1 MSMAIFLDTFRRA
14 IGMMPDVLSKPFMEA
29 ATSGFG
35 AVFENE
41 TPKEPQIIYSNDIA
55 ENEKAELLKDKE
67 LKEAIETAKKQGL
80 ERIFVGKTAGY
91 PWSDAAINR
100 ADDNA
105 RATMLKYTAGTLNT
119 ENYSIS
125 GNVTGAYK
133 LGSKVFVDGKNKKGN
148 DVYTAYAFIGGGT
161 ASVANDAK
169 GANRNPQQSNVQKQ
183 PASETDGK
191 PYVPPSTDSN
201 QGKVPKEPYIVYYRD
216 ITEDEKNMLLKNKNF
231 NEAIGTAKTDR
242 IPNLF
247 VGKGISTSEQM
258 ARNIA
263 DTTARSIQVNANQGT
278 TTLTGTQTLASV
290 TQYSEKDKK
299 YRIYSIMSGSRNA
312 NQNATSMPQPTPT
325 ETNNPQTAQVTQ
337 VVNAN
342 TQGDQ
347 KEPASGQT
355 DAAPIV
361 QANPTPPNPS
371 QLASNPQTAPAAPN
385 VAVNQTQA
393 TPAAQ
398 TTPKPAQTQAPRQIP
413 QAINNIAQ
421 RVGAQART
429 NKQGFPVIRKGNL
442 LTTFNTRD
450 KWVSFYDLT
459 KKQRVASFRYADDNA
474 LAQRANAT
482 VKSIN
487 DLSRASG

>member
-1 MSMAIFLDTFRRA
+1 MSMAAFRDTFRRA

-29 ATSGFG
+29 ATGGFG

-41 TPKEPQIIYSNDIA
+41 TPKEPYII
-55 ENEKAELLKDKE
+55 
-67 LKEAIETAKKQGL
+67 
-80 ERIFVGKTAGY
+80 
-91 PWSDAAINR
+91 
-100 ADDNA
+100 
-105 RATMLKYTAGTLNT
+105 
-119 ENYSIS
+119 
-125 GNVTGAYK
+125 
-133 LGSKVFVDGKNKKGN
+133 
-148 DVYTAYAFIGGGT
+148 
-161 ASVANDAK
+161 
-169 GANRNPQQSNVQKQ
+169 
-183 PASETDGK
+183 
-191 PYVPPSTDSN
+191 
-201 QGKVPKEPYIVYYRD
+201 YYRD
-216 ITEDEKNMLLKNKNF
+216 ITEDEKNMLLKNKHF
-231 NEAIGTAKTDR
+231 NETIEYAKTNR
-242 IPNLF
+242 MPTLF
-247 VGKGISTSEQM
+247 VGKGISTSEQI

-263 DTTARSIQVNANQGT
+263 DTTARSTQVHANPGT
-278 TTLTGTQTLASV
+278 ATLTGTQTLASV

-312 NQNATSMPQPTPT
+312 NQNTVSETQPKQLASNAEEKPQVAQD
-325 ETNNPQTAQVTQ
+325 NNLVANT
-337 VVNAN
+337 N

-347 KEPASGQT
+347 KESVSGQT
-355 DAAPIV
+355 DAAPV
-361 QANPTPPNPS
+361 AQANPTPLNPS
-371 QLASNPQTAPAAPN
+371 PPASNPQTAPAAPN

-393 TPAAQ
+393 TPATQ

-487 DLSRASG
+487 DLSRVSG

>member
-29 ATSGFG
+29 ATGGFS

-41 TPKEPQIIYSNDIA
+41 TPKEPQI
-55 ENEKAELLKDKE
+55 
-67 LKEAIETAKKQGL
+67 
-80 ERIFVGKTAGY
+80 
-91 PWSDAAINR
+91 
-100 ADDNA
+100 
-105 RATMLKYTAGTLNT
+105 
-119 ENYSIS
+119 
-125 GNVTGAYK
+125 
-133 LGSKVFVDGKNKKGN
+133 
-148 DVYTAYAFIGGGT
+148 
-161 ASVANDAK
+161 
-169 GANRNPQQSNVQKQ
+169 
-183 PASETDGK
+183 
-191 PYVPPSTDSN
+191 
-201 QGKVPKEPYIVYYRD
+201 VYYRD
-216 ITEDEKNMLLKNKNF
+216 ITDDEKSMLLKNKNF

-299 YRIYSIMSGSRNA
+299 YRIYSVMSGSRNA

-325 ETNNPQTAQVTQ
+325 ETNKPQTAQVTQ

-347 KEPASGQT
+347 KEYAGGQT
-355 DAAPIV
+355 DVAPAV
-361 QANPTPPNPS
+361 PANQSPS
-371 QLASNPQTAPAAPN
+371 TNSSQPAQPQTAPATPN
-385 VAVNQTQA
+385 VAPNQ
-393 TPAAQ
+393 P
-398 TTPKPAQTQAPRQIP
+398 PAQTQTP
-413 QAINNIAQ
+413 QAINDIAK
-421 RVGAQART
+421 RVGAQVRT

-474 LAQRANAT
+474 LARRANAT

-487 DLSRASG
+487 DLSKADG